1 MKAGFLNARLA
12 ATLKQVPGKC
22 PEVRR
27 EPGTMTGKTETQML
41 GAAALHLG
49 IALPPRMS
57 DRKSVV

>member
-27 EPGTMTGKTETQML
+27 EPGTMTGKTETQMRSQ
-41 GAAALHLG
+41 A
-49 IALPPRMS
+49 
-57 DRKSVV
+57 